1 MKSDY
6 FGLSLQ
12 QKNNEGYNPLGIY
25 MKKDRYLNLD
35 VEFLPSKKD
44 TWSVEEKTYGVTFS
58 QENHVKTRVEIV
70 MKGHDRTKHYV
81 QFYENDELKY
91 EMCFAD
97 SILISEA
104 MLAIHDLAERRDGDE
119 INEINAIYTT
129 CSTPGPDFLDYDD

>member
-1 MKSDY
+1 
-6 FGLSLQ
+6 
-12 QKNNEGYNPLGIY
+12 

-44 TWSVEEKTYGVTFS
+44 TRWVGEKTYGVTFS
-58 QENHVKTRVEIV
+58 QKDHVKTRVEIV
-70 MKGHDRTKHYV
+70 MKGYDRTKHYV

-104 MLAIHDLAERRDGDE
+104 MLAIHDLAEKRDGDE
-119 INEINAIYTT
+119 INEINTMY
-129 CSTPGPDFLDYDD
+129 SLSSRPGPVFLDEDD

>member
-1 MKSDY
+1 
-6 FGLSLQ
+6 
-12 QKNNEGYNPLGIY
+12 

-44 TWSVEEKTYGVTFS
+44 TWWVGEKTYGVTFS
-58 QENHVKTRVEIV
+58 QKDHVKTRVEIV
-70 MKGHDRTKHYV
+70 MKGNDRTKHYV

-104 MLAIHDLAERRDGDE
+104 MLAIHDLAEQRDCDE
-119 INEINAIYTT
+119 INEI
-129 CSTPGPDFLDYDD
+129 STMYSLSSIPGSVFLDEDD